1 VQQQLV
7 FLSSL
12 EASCFRSRKF
22 PSKSCTVL
30 YCLQMMDEA
39 GPEHLAD
46 VLGPDHLAELLMD
59 IDRMGEASASP
70 R

>member
-1 VQQQLV
+1 
-7 FLSSL
+7 
-12 EASCFRSRKF
+12 
-22 PSKSCTVL
+22 
-30 YCLQMMDEA
+30 MMDEA

-70 R
+70 G